1 MADISNLKERAESYL
16 SEGKLELA
24 KECYLEA
31 IALSPNQA
39 QLYHKLGEILSL
51 QEKWQE
57 AVDAYREAVKI
68 NPNFALAHQKLGDAL
83 MKLENWDDAICA
95 YSRTRELKP
104 DLPWINQK
112 LGDVFVQK
120 GEVNEAVACYKKA
133 LELKPEAW
141 GVRQKLCDILLRE
154 GRLDEA
160 IAACHRAM
168 ELNPDLLWAY
178 YKLGNALEEKGE
190 INEAVAWY
198 GRILEKKSNN
208 YWFEKLMSALEK
220 LGRLDKLKD
229 LYLKAME
236 MNPKE
241 LMNYKGLIKIYIK
254 EKNWEQALAYS
265 LQILKIMPENF
276 YAYLSIANVLEK
288 QGNFE
293 GSELWKFNFIL
304 PDYLLKKYC
313 NFTKTSAVK
322 CHSESSIDY
331 QKIYPETQINLLP
344 SISINKKAQHLFKQ
358 KKAKFPEAFVALVP
372 DARAWGDKRNSA
384 VITSDNKL
392 VKDISTGVGELILSS
407 DRLPSFDY
415 LDGTVAF
422 FSVCFGE
429 SYYHWMFDV
438 LPRFHL
444 LDCSG
449 IKISDLDKIVTN
461 KLNSNF
467 HFTTLNKLEIP
478 QEKILDGW
486 QLHLKAKRLVVP
498 SLSGRYRC
506 SKWACNFL
514 RGKFLRDS
522 GKNLKSAERLYI
534 SRKLASR
541 RRVVNEEEVVEFL
554 DKLGFVSVVL
564 ESMSV
569 EEQAWCLAGAKV
581 VVAPHGGGL
590 TNLVF
595 CNPGTKAIEI
605 FSPDY
610 IPNCYWQLSNVC
622 GLDRYYLIGED
633 FKDDSSNVNGCENI
647 LVSLKKLSKLMNLA
661 GVF

>member
-1 MADISNLKERAESYL
+1 MADISNLKEKAEGYL
-16 SEGKLELA
+16 AEGKLELA

-39 QLYHKLGEILSL
+39 QTYHKLGEVLSL
-51 QEKWQE
+51 QKSWQE
-57 AVDAYREAVKI
+57 AVDAYRKAVKI
-68 NPNFALAHQKLGDAL
+68 NPNLALAYQKLGDAL
-83 MKLENWDDAICA
+83 VKLENWDDAICA

-104 DLPWINQK
+104 NLPWIHQK
-112 LGDVFVQK
+112 LGDILVQK
-120 GEVNEAVACYKKA
+120 GEVNEAVACYETTLKF
-133 LELKPEAW
+133 KPEAW

-160 IAACHRAM
+160 IAACHRAI

-178 YKLGNALEEKGE
+178 YKLGNALQEKGE

-198 GRILEKKSNN
+198 FRILEKNSNN
-208 YWFEKLMSALEK
+208 YWFKKLISALEK

-229 LYLKAME
+229 FYIKNIE
-236 MNPKE
+236 INPKE
-241 LMNYKGLIKIYIK
+241 LMSYQGLVDIYIQK
-254 EKNWEQALAYS
+254 QNWEEALAYAI
-265 LQILKIMPENF
+265 QILKIMPENF
-276 YAYLSIANVLEK
+276 YAYLSIAKVLEK
-288 QGNFE
+288 QGKFQE
-293 GSELWKFNFIL
+293 SKLWINGFKL
-304 PDYLLKKYC
+304 PDYLLEKYC
-313 NFTKTSAVK
+313 NFTKKSAIQ

-331 QKIYPETQINLLP
+331 QKIYPETQIDLLP
-344 SISINKKAQHLFKQ
+344 SISNDKKVQHLLKQ
-358 KKAKFPEAFVALVP
+358 KKAKFPEAFVAVVP

-384 VITSDNKL
+384 VITSDNRL

-407 DRLPSFDY
+407 DRLPTFDY
-415 LDGTVAF
+415 LEGTVAF
-422 FSVCFGE
+422 LSVCFGE

-461 KLNSNF
+461 KLKSNF

-478 QEKILDGW
+478 LDKIVSSSE
-486 QLHLKAKRLVVP
+486 LHIKAKRLVVP
-498 SLSGRYRC
+498 SLSGIYRC

-514 RGKFLRDS
+514 RAKFLKDS
-522 GKNLKSAERLYI
+522 ATSKKGPDRIYI

-541 RRVVNEEEVVEFL
+541 RRVVNEEEVVKFL
-554 DKLGFVSVVL
+554 EKLGFVSVVL

-569 EEQAWCLAGAKV
+569 EEQALCLAGAKV
-581 VVAPHGGGL
+581 VVAPHGAGL

-595 CNPGTKAIEI
+595 CNPGTKAIEF

-610 IPNCYWQLSNVC
+610 IPACYWQLSNVC
-622 GLDRYYLIGED
+622 GLKHYYLIGED
-633 FKDDSSNVNGCENI
+633 FKDDSVNGCENI

-661 GVF
+661 AVF